1 MRLNQY
7 IAHSG
12 ICSRREADKLIKSG
26 QITVNDKPV
35 ENIATPIEH
44 DDRVK
49 LNGKMIRPENKV
61 YILLNKPKDFITTTD
76 DEKERKTVLDL
87 VKPALKNP
95 AYKDLRIYPVGRLDR
110 NTSGLLLLTN
120 DGELTQQLTHP
131 KYNVEKLYVAT
142 LDRKLSTK
150 DEEEIINGI
159 ELEDGLMKVDELA
172 FPDPLNRFKIGIK
185 IHSGKNRIVRRIFE
199 KLDYEVKQLDRIVYA
214 GLTKKDLERGK
225 WRMLKPHEVTMLQNK
240 GKTTPHISIQVNKRI
255 YKPRRP
261 IKR

>member
-7 IAHSG
+7 IARSG
-12 ICSRREADKLIKSG
+12 ICSRREADKLIKDG
-26 QITVNDKPV
+26 QVTVNDKPV
-35 ENIATPIEH
+35 ESIARPMGEG
-44 DDRVK
+44 DKVK
-49 LNGKMIRPENKV
+49 VNGKLIHPEKKI

-131 KYNVEKLYVAT
+131 KFNVEKIYIAT
-142 LDRKLSTK
+142 LDKKLSTR
-150 DEEEIINGI
+150 DEEQIVHGI
-159 ELEDGLMKVDELA
+159 ELEDGIMKVDELA
-172 FPDPLNRFKIGIK
+172 FPESMNRFKVGIT

-199 KLDYEVKQLDRIVYA
+199 KLEYEVKQLDRIVYA
-214 GLTKKDLERGK
+214 GLTKKDLARGK
-225 WRMLKPHEVTMLQNK
+225 WRMLKPHEISMLQNK
-240 GKTTPHISIQVNKRI
+240 GKKTPHIAFQENQRDSKNKKRRI
-255 YKPRRP
+255 G
-261 IKR
+261 

>member
-87 VKPALKNP
+87 VKPALK
-95 AYKDLRIYPVGRLDR
+95 I
-110 NTSGLLLLTN
+110 LL
-120 DGELTQQLTHP
+120 
-131 KYNVEKLYVAT
+131 
-142 LDRKLSTK
+142 
-150 DEEEIINGI
+150 
-159 ELEDGLMKVDELA
+159 
-172 FPDPLNRFKIGIK
+172 IK
-185 IHSGKNRIVRRIFE
+185 ICGYIL
-199 KLDYEVKQLDRIVYA
+199 LDA
-214 GLTKKDLERGK
+214 
-225 WRMLKPHEVTMLQNK
+225 
-240 GKTTPHISIQVNKRI
+240 SIETLRDFFS
-255 YKPRRP
+255 
-261 IKR
+261 

>member
-12 ICSRREADKLIKSG
+12 LCSRREADILIKDG
-26 QITVNDKPV
+26 RVTINDKPI
-35 ENIATPIEH
+35 ENISKPLE
-44 DDRVK
+44 DGDKVK
-49 LNGKMIRPENKV
+49 VDGKLIRPEKKV

-76 DEKERKTVLDL
+76 DEKDRKTVLDL
-87 VKPALKNP
+87 VKPELKNP

-120 DGELTQQLTHP
+120 DGDLANKLTHP
-131 KYNVEKLYVAT
+131 RYNVEKIYIAT

-150 DEEEIINGI
+150 DEETIIQGL
-159 ELEDGLMKVDELA
+159 ELEDGFMKVDELA
-172 FPDPLNRFKIGIK
+172 FPEPMNRFKVGIA

-199 KLDYEVKQLDRIVYA
+199 ALDYEVKQLDRIVYA

-225 WRMLKPHEVTMLQNK
+225 WRMLKPHEVAMLMNK
-240 GKTTPHISIQVNKRI
+240 GVKTPHISIQEKKRNSRNKR
-255 YKPRRP
+255 RT
-261 IKR
+261 